1 LIGLVEFRAF
11 VTVGVGAW
19 LVFGCLSD
27 AWRGVTMFNTW
38 RAETPLRFWLLL
50 LVLLTI
56 SGGIMAYGIVQ
67 YLIAT
72 NRMYALGFA
81 GL

>member
-1 LIGLVEFRAF
+1 LTGLVEFRAF
-11 VTVGVGAW
+11 VTIGVGAW

-38 RAETPLRFWLLL
+38 RADTPLRFWLLL

-72 NRMYALGFA
+72 NRMYALGVA